1 MKPLKGDQQ
10 LRSVSLSYS
19 VVLQAL
25 KPKSSPRRRRGL
37 DASTD
42 RGLTERSGEVFS
54 LDILSHR
61 MRVMTMLRQL
71 KKQLRLRA
79 WNSAPQRNYLS
90 NRFRRMDLR
99 QREKLVADPAEFLCQ
114 RLPGE
119 LRLLVKR
126 NKPHRASATSYF
138 SRRQQHRNCQRAW
151 LCRLLLGGRSPW
163 DHCV

>member
-19 VVLQAL
+19 VALQAL

-61 MRVMTMLRQL
+61 ISDM
-71 KKQLRLRA
+71 A
-79 WNSAPQRNYLS
+79 I
-90 NRFRRMDLR
+90 FR
-99 QREKLVADPAEFLCQ
+99 QRCGIISASPTGDSVAPSGSLPSSRLFRPCFLRSSALLLFGAWRPRCHV
-114 RLPGE
+114 
-119 LRLLVKR
+119 RLLIRREV
-126 NKPHRASATSYF
+126 RAQVFDEGISIGGTNHGAPLNHLVYF
-138 SRRQQHRNCQRAW
+138 LRPR
-151 LCRLLLGGRSPW
+151 GFP
-163 DHCV
+163 